1 MKVQIIYIDTERS
14 KKQAQTSLKSFKMY
28 GWDAELYEGITPST
42 LDENDFPYK
51 DLKDGRLEA
60 FKYNEPHKYPIKK
73 SCLFNNLKFAERV
86 IEAGEPMVFAEH
98 DSLCISKP
106 EEYFFTD
113 YLFLSFEYA
122 FSPPTALAKEPFLSY
137 KTPFGIGISDFP
149 DDYPLRYYRDTL
161 YNNHIMSP
169 GTACYALSP
178 TGARKILAAAERNG
192 LEQSDFIY
200 NSYNVSMQYV
210 NPSPVR
216 YQKENLN
223 TSHVII

>member
-1 MKVQIIYIDTERS
+1 MKVQIIHIDTEKS
-14 KKQAQTSLKSFKMY
+14 KKQAQASLNSFKRH
-28 GWDAELYEGITPST
+28 GWNAELYEGITPST

-60 FKYNEPHKYPIKK
+60 FKFNEPHKYPIKK

-86 IEAGEPMVFAEH
+86 VEANEPMVFAEH
-98 DSLCISKP
+98 DSLCISKC
-106 EEYFFTD
+106 ENWTFTD

-122 FSPPTALAKEPFLSY
+122 FEPPTALAKEPYSSY
-137 KTPFGIGISDFP
+137 KIPMQHGISDFP
-149 DDYPLRYYRDTL
+149 PDYPLRYYRNTL
-161 YNNHIMSP
+161 YNNRIMSP

-178 TGARKILAAAERNG
+178 TGAKKILAAVERNG

-200 NSYNVSMQYV
+200 NTYNVSMQYV

-223 TSHVII
+223 TSHEIK

>member
-1 MKVQIIYIDTERS
+1 MKVQIHYIDTEASR
-14 KKQAQTSLKSFKMY
+14 KQAAVSLNSFKRH
-28 GWDAELYEGITPST
+28 GWDAELYEGITPTT
-42 LDENDFPYK
+42 LVENDFPYK

-60 FKYNEPHKYPIKK
+60 IRFNEPQKYLIKK

-86 IEAGEPMVFAEH
+86 IEAGESMIFAEH
-98 DSLCISKP
+98 DSLCIAKP
-106 EEYFFTD
+106 EKYSFMD

-122 FSPPTALAKEPFLSY
+122 FEPPTALSKEPYTSY
-137 KTPFGIGISDFP
+137 RTPLQHGISDFP
-149 DDYPLRYYRDTL
+149 PDYPLRYYRDTL

-178 TGARKILAAAERNG
+178 TGAKKILAAAERNG

-200 NSYNVSMQYV
+200 NTYNLSMQYL

-216 YQKENLN
+216 YQKVNLN
-223 TSHVII
+223 TSHKIK